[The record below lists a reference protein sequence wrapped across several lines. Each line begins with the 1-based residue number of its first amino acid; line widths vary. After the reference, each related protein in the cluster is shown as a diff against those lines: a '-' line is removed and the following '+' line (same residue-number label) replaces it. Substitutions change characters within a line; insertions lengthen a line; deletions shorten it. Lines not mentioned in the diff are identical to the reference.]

1 MLIVRA
7 FSVMHVYIRPILPR
21 SVIDLPILCFTVK
34 GAETNFAN
42 FQVRENTVHKAL
54 LQLKKT
60 QSVM

>member
-1 MLIVRA
+1 
-7 FSVMHVYIRPILPR
+7 MHVYIRPILPR